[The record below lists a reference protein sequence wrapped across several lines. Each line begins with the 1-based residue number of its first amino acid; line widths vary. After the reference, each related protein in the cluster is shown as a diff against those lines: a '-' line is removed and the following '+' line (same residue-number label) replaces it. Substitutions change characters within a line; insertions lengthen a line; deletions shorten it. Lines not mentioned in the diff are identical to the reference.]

1 VNLYWDGRHGF
12 ELLRVA
18 AASLSP
24 GQAAVL
30 MLAFGVGLALLTG
43 ATWQAIKTLARCLAW
58 RRPRPLLLATVAG
71 LSVSFAAYTPGE
83 RDTRWFFALP
93 LAPTLYQQAGLL
105 TRVLLPEHGD
115 AALGASPSFDRG
127 LNGLIGA
134 EGPADVLLLFAE
146 SYGAVGI
153 DQPQVAAALAASR
166 AALARAI
173 EDSGRG
179 VVSARVRSPTFGGGS
194 WLAHA
199 AVLSGL
205 PMSDPGRH
213 ELLLASRRPTLV
225 SHFARHGYR
234 TVGWMPGIKRD
245 WPEGAF
251 YGFARLADD
260 AGLGYRG
267 PDFGYWRI
275 PDQAAMALLHQQELA
290 RHAGESARKP
300 RFVVFPTTTTHAPF
314 HPLPPFTPDWAQL
327 TNAAAYMADDL
338 VAAQAAPV
346 GAAQALPSYI
356 DAMRYQFSWLAD
368 YVRRLAPRPLVIV
381 VVGDHQP
388 PALVTGPGASW
399 DVPVHVISDDP
410 ALLQRLQARGFVS
423 GLQPPAAALGPMH
436 VLTPLLLDAFDGP
449 PAGAP
454 ASATAEAHSGTPV
467 EHAAVHRGRLE

>member
-1 VNLYWDGRHGF
+1 
-12 ELLRVA
+12 
-18 AASLSP
+18 
-24 GQAAVL
+24 
-30 MLAFGVGLALLTG
+30 
-43 ATWQAIKTLARCLAW
+43 
-58 RRPRPLLLATVAG
+58 
-71 LSVSFAAYTPGE
+71 
-83 RDTRWFFALP
+83 
-93 LAPTLYQQAGLL
+93 
-105 TRVLLPEHGD
+105 
-115 AALGASPSFDRG
+115 
-127 LNGLIGA
+127 
-134 EGPADVLLLFAE
+134 
-146 SYGAVGI
+146 
-153 DQPQVAAALAASR
+153 LAAPR
-166 AALARAI
+166 AALAQAI

-251 YGFARLADD
+251 HGFARMADD

-290 RHAGESARKP
+290 RHAGDSARKP

-327 TNAAAYMADDL
+327 TNAAAYTSDD
-338 VAAQAAPV
+338 VAAAQAAPV

-356 DAMRYQFSWLAD
+356 AAMRYQFTWLAD
-368 YVRRLAPRPLVIV
+368 YMRRLAPRPLVIV
-381 VVGDHQP
+381 VIGDHQP

-436 VLTPLLLDAFDGP
+436 ALTPHLLEAFDGP
-449 PAGAP
+449 ALAAP
-454 ASATAEAHSGTPV
+454 ASATAGAHPGTLV
-467 EHAAVHRGRLE
+467 EHAAVHRGRLQ